1 MAGYRNESDINKW
14 KSLDPILNDK
24 ELYAIFLEKI
34 NKEIMEAVKFGLQ
47 SPLPDR
53 EDLLSDV

>member
-1 MAGYRNESDINKW
+1 MKV
-14 KSLDPILNDK
+14 ILINDK

-34 NKEIMEAVKFGLQ
+34 NKEITEAVKFGLQ

-53 EDLLSDV
+53 KDLLSDV